1 MKQLLLLTLIL
12 ISQGAQSGYQVNEID
27 RYKAIY
33 TQLIKQNISTP
44 KCTIKIKGYK
54 EKSDMKIYSVQ
65 AMKGSSSD
73 CEKILKAVMK
83 VNTFPLPSDES
94 TSDKLIETTLYIE

>member
-1 MKQLLLLTLIL
+1 
-12 ISQGAQSGYQVNEID
+12 
-27 RYKAIY
+27 
-33 TQLIKQNISTP
+33 
-44 KCTIKIKGYK
+44 
-54 EKSDMKIYSVQ
+54 MKIYSVQ